1 MATIQAS
8 NILLLGAT
16 GFIGQHI
23 TEKIVRAQPAFKH
36 VTIFTSKAT
45 AETKGELLEG
55 WKKAGNVTVVTGSVD
70 SEADVRA
77 AYQDHNIDTVVCA
90 FGRGAI
96 AKQIDLIKWADEAGV
111 KWFLP
116 SEYGTGE
123 WLNLL
128 SNQQNSTLRA

>member
-1 MATIQAS
+1 MASIQAS
-8 NILLLGAT
+8 NILIFGAT

-23 TEKIVRAQPAFKH
+23 TEKIISAQPAFKQ
-36 VTIFTSKAT
+36 VTIFTSKET
-45 AETKGELLEG
+45 AETKGGLLEG
-55 WKKAGNVTVVTGSVD
+55 WKRAGNVTVVVVTGSVD

-77 AYQDHNIDTVVCA
+77 AYKEHKIDTVVSA

-96 AKQIDLIKWADEAGV
+96 AKQIELIKWAEEDGV

-123 WLNLL
+123 
-128 SNQQNSTLRA
+128 